1 MWQAECVVVFHVSDL
16 SVVNFAVCR
25 SVEPVPRGS
34 RTTVLLMFAPGQ
46 RTFFIGNGKMR
57 VFLLI
62 FGALSLFP
70 WTGSLVAEDRG
81 RGASFRGQLAS
92 LFSA

>member
-1 MWQAECVVVFHVSDL
+1 MWQAECIVVFHVSDL

-25 SVEPVPRGS
+25 SRGASPPWMPRDHCAF
-34 RTTVLLMFAPGQ
+34 LMFAPGQ

-62 FGALSLFP
+62 FGALSLLFP
-70 WTGSLVAEDRG
+70 WTESLIAEDRG
-81 RGASFRGQLAS
+81 RGS
-92 LFSA
+92 LI